1 MKQLIIS
8 LKEIK
13 PQEATTIQLKEL
25 LESFSTHW
33 MPKPLEIIKNIYLG
47 LKTQQKA
54 KKKKR
59 KEIIFAMLNLYKFNY
74 SADTEQL
81 TAKKKIINNN

>member
-25 LESFSTHW
+25 LESFFTHR

-54 KKKKR
+54 KKKEK
-59 KEIIFAMLNLYKFNY
+59 KGNY
-74 SADTEQL
+74 FCYVEPVQIQL
-81 TAKKKIINNN
+81 FS